1 MKPRCSKPAAESMHR
16 SSRKG
21 GTVFPFLPFIAL
33 IAFGI
38 RFAVSCQ
45 LIAADPAASA
55 PSAITDMRT
64 YMDIA
69 DQILKGCL
77 PQTFYYQP
85 FYYAVFLPLCRLLT
99 PSPYMLALVQSL
111 LGAAAVYLAG
121 RSAQLICGRRCGL
134 WSALL
139 CCFCAL
145 HIYFTPYA
153 LLELLQSFWTVLL
166 FYLALRLPRRNTP
179 LHWGIWGLVL
189 GCSILTRGNT
199 WCFLPLPVLYV
210 LLMRGGAERRR
221 TWLNSLVMLG
231 CVLLPQLPFSI
242 YNTVQLKHLSGPS
255 TAGGAVLAIG
265 NNPEG
270 APAGLELPYPRTYE
284 LWMSTEKEISI
295 PRRMLDWLK
304 AEPAAFME
312 QQFQKLFLFWDST
325 DYPNNIS
332 EYNAAKSSLMR
343 LLHFLPTGFIV
354 MLGLAGL
361 LSLRNF
367 AGKRRSSVLL
377 AAFIL
382 LYFLSIAAFYILAR
396 FRLPVLPLLCV
407 SGGIWLERFIRSRNA
422 VRIRLFG
429 WGALACFIVYGF
441 APLYAFAYEPA
452 VLAAVRPDGVQTEFE
467 EPSYPWKNAPE
478 QLHFLQ
484 VSDHSSALK
493 GGWIPLES
501 GSGLEKIFR
510 IRKPLAAERALLVLA
525 APGTGGSA
533 IVTVNGSRQPAVVQD
548 SRILLEIPVQE
559 ENGCIKVNLKME
571 EPRGNWVLAAD
582 TLRNYGRTGVNG
594 KTVPFELSAWLVVPV
609 RP

>member
-1 MKPRCSKPAAESMHR
+1 MHR

-21 GTVFPFLPFIAL
+21 GTVFPFLPVIAL

-45 LIAADPAASA
+45 LIAADPAVYA
-55 PSAITDMRT
+55 PSIITDMRT

-69 DQILKGCL
+69 DQILKGSL
-77 PQTFYYQP
+77 PETFYYQP

-99 PSPYMLALVQSL
+99 PSPYVLALVQSL
-111 LGAAAVYLAG
+111 LGAATVYLAG
-121 RSAQLICGRRCGL
+121 RSAQLICGRRSGW
-134 WSALL
+134 WSGLL
-139 CCFCAL
+139 CCFCAI

-153 LLELLQSFWTVLL
+153 LLELLQGFWIVLL
-166 FYLALRLPRRNTP
+166 FYLALRLPRRSTWI
-179 LHWGIWGLVL
+179 HWGIWGFIL

-210 LLMRGGAERRR
+210 LLMRGRAEWRK
-221 TWLNSLVMLG
+221 TLLNSLVMLM
-231 CVLLPQLPFSI
+231 CVQLPQLPFAL
-242 YNTVQLKHLSGPS
+242 YNTVQQKHLSGPS

-295 PRRMLDWLK
+295 PRRMFDWLK
-304 AEPAAFME
+304 AEPAAFLE
-312 QQFQKLFLFWDST
+312 QQFQKLFLFWDSM

-343 LLHFLPTGFIV
+343 TLHFLPTGFIV
-354 MLGLAGL
+354 LLGLAGL
-361 LSLRNF
+361 LSLRHF
-367 AGKRRSSVLL
+367 AGRRRGFVLL

-382 LYFLSIAAFYILAR
+382 LYSLSIIAFYILAR

-407 SGGIWLERFIRSRNA
+407 SGGVWLERFIRSRGA
-422 VRIRLFG
+422 VRIQLFG

-441 APLYAFAYEPA
+441 APLYASAYEP
-452 VLAAVRPDGVQTEFE
+452 VILAAVRPDGVQTEFN

-478 QLHFLQ
+478 QRHFLQ

-493 GGWIPLES
+493 GGWIPLEN
-501 GSGLEKIFR
+501 GNELEKIFR

-533 IVTVNGSRQPAVVQD
+533 ILTVNGSRQLVSVQD
-548 SRILLEIPVQE
+548 NRILAEIPVQE
-559 ENGCIKVNLKME
+559 ENGCIRVNLKIE
-571 EPRGNWVLAAD
+571 ESRGNWVLAAD
-582 TLRNYGRTGVNG
+582 LLRNYGRTGING